1 MQKLLAGTAL
11 AVAIALSSSAW
22 AGGNNILSD
31 NNQTTTNSNAW
42 AIGNNNTAIS
52 ESYNTYITGVATQEL
67 VGIVADTT
75 TKIEGNGHIKSGDV
89 YATTGGGSGSSS
101 GINQTAA
108 NGSIGGIVQQGL
120 VMGVAGAVKF

>member
-1 MQKLLAGTAL
+1 MQKLLGGAAL
-11 AVAIALSSSAW
+11 AVAIALSSGAW

-31 NNQTTTNSNAW
+31 GNTTSTNSEAY

-75 TKIEGNGHIKSGDV
+75 TKVEGNGHIRSGDV
-89 YATTGGGSGSSS
+89 YATSGGSGTSS
-101 GINQTAA
+101 GISQTAA

>member
-1 MQKLLAGTAL
+1 MQKLLAGAAL
-11 AVAIALSSSAW
+11 AIVIALSSSAW

-31 NNQTTTNSNAW
+31 NNTTTTNSNAW

-67 VGIVADTT
+67 VGVVADTT
-75 TKIEGNGHIKSGDV
+75 TKVEGNGHIKSGDV
-89 YATTGGGSGSSS
+89 YATTGGSGGSS